1 MEFDTPMFTMCV
13 EQLETIA
20 AKMEYDPGVIE
31 RLKLPKRAIIVTIPT
46 KMDDGSVRVFTG
58 YRVQHCLT
66 AGPGKGGLRYHPDV
80 NLGEVSALAMLMSW
94 KCGLMDLPF
103 GGAKGGVRCNPKE
116 LSEGELERMT
126 RRFVQEIIL
135 VIGPHMDVMAPDI
148 GTNEQVMAWI
158 MDTYSM
164 IVGHTVTEIVTGKPV
179 ALRGTRGRR
188 EATGRGVVYCIEE
201 ATKQRNLPFAKTS
214 AVVQGFGNVG
224 SVVAKELHRRGCKL
238 IAIGDS
244 SGGVYNARGLDPKEM
259 KDYTTKNSLL
269 KGYPKGEAISNE
281 ELLTLPCDVLVPA
294 AVELQITERNA
305 GKLQCK
311 ILAEAANHPT
321 SLEGDRILKQRDD
334 IFLIPDI
341 LCNAGGVIVSY
352 FEWVQDV
359 QRYFWSAEEVD
370 KRLQSIIND
379 AYHKVVQ
386 LAHDRKEDMRTAAL
400 MLGIKRVATEKHI
413 RGLYP

>member
-13 EQLETIA
+13 QLLETIA
-20 AKMEYDPGVIE
+20 EKLEFDPQVIE
-31 RLKLPKRAIIVTIPT
+31 RLKLPKRAVIVTIPT
-46 KMDDGSVRVFTG
+46 RMDDGSVRVFAG

-80 NLGEVSALAMLMSW
+80 NLGEVSALAMIMSW
-94 KCGLMDLPF
+94 KCGLMNLPF

-135 VIGPHMDVMAPDI
+135 VIGPDMDVMAPDV

-179 ALRGTRGRR
+179 AIRGTRGRR
-188 EATGRGVVYCIEE
+188 EATGRGAVYCIEE
-201 ATKQRNLPFAKTS
+201 AAKEIKLPLAKAS
-214 AVVQGFGNVG
+214 VVIQGFGNVG
-224 SVVAKELHRRGCKL
+224 AVMASDLHERGCKIL
-238 IAIGDS
+238 AVSDS
-244 SGGVYNARGLDPKEM
+244 SAAIHNAKGFDPIDLINFK
-259 KDYTTKNSLL
+259 TKNRRL
-269 KGYPKGEAISNE
+269 KGYRNGDEISNE
-281 ELLTLPCDVLVPA
+281 ELLTLPCDILVPA

-305 GKLQCK
+305 GKIRCK
-311 ILAEAANHPT
+311 ILAEAANNPV
-321 SLEGDRILKQRDD
+321 SLEGDKILKQRDD

-359 QRYFWSAEEVD
+359 QRYFWTAEEVD
-370 KRLQSIIND
+370 KRLRSIIKD
-379 AYHKVVQ
+379 AYHKVVR
-386 LAHDRKEDMRTAAL
+386 LSHDCKEDVRTAAL

>member
-1 MEFDTPMFTMCV
+1 MEFDTPMFKMCV
-13 EQLETIA
+13 KQLETIA
-20 AKMEYDPGVIE
+20 AKMEYDPRVIE
-31 RLKLPKRAIIVTIPT
+31 RLKLPKRAVIVTIPT
-46 KMDDGSVRVFTG
+46 KMDDGSVRLFMG

-80 NLGEVSALAMLMSW
+80 NLGEISALAMLMSW

-103 GGAKGGVRCNPKE
+103 GGAKGGVCCDPKE
-116 LSEGELERMT
+116 LSMGELERMT

-179 ALRGTRGRR
+179 AIRGTRGRR

-201 ATKQRNLPFAKTS
+201 AAKEINLPLGKAS
-214 AVVQGFGNVG
+214 VVIQGFGNVG
-224 SVVAKELHRRGCKL
+224 SVVAKELYRRGCK
-238 IAIGDS
+238 IIGIGDS
-244 SGGVYNARGLDPKEM
+244 SGGIYNARGLDPADL
-259 KDYTTKNSLL
+259 KDYTTKHSLL
-269 KGYPKGEAISNE
+269 KGCPNGDEISNE
-281 ELLTLPCDVLVPA
+281 ELLTLPCDILVPA
-294 AVELQITERNA
+294 AIELQITERNA
-305 GKLQCK
+305 GKLRCK

-321 SLEGDRILKQRDD
+321 SLEGDRILKQRDG
-334 IFLIPDI
+334 ILLIPDI

-359 QRYFWSAEEVD
+359 QRYFWTAEEVD
-370 KRLQSIIND
+370 RQLQSIIKR
-379 AYHKVVQ
+379 AFHKVVK
-386 LAHDRKEDMRTAAL
+386 LSRDRKEDMRTAAL
-400 MLGIKRVATEKHI
+400 MLGIERVATEKHI